1 MSAAADATGGRK
13 TGISTST
20 ASMMREAVRRID
32 ETFGD
37 GFAKANPSCECG
49 IGIYHQT

>member
-13 TGISTST
+13 TGVSTT
-20 ASMMREAVRRID
+20 AASLMREAVRCID

-37 GFAKANPSCECG
+37 GFAKANPSCKCV
-49 IGIYHQT
+49 IYIYHQT